1 MTFSNDEYTTDCIF
15 KNEDC
20 ITITKVA
27 LENWRDYYE
36 SKSREAHVAGN
47 EGTSTYYDG
56 QAETLR
62 DILAH
67 FKEEGE

>member
-1 MTFSNDEYTTDCIF
+1 MTFSGNEYTTDCVF

-36 SKSREAHVAGN
+36 SKSKEAHKTGN
-47 EGTSTYYDG
+47 EVTSAFYDG

-67 FKEEGE
+67 FKEEE